1 MGILTMFSGEL
12 KGSTD
17 AKQLPDKAYNYAY
30 LKAATDN
37 TGVIYVGPAGVTRPV
52 GSSDSTTTGFPLSAG
67 QVLPLDGEGNLKS
80 IYFIGTA
87 ATDDLIYWGVT
98 LY

>member
-17 AKQLPDKAYNYAY
+17 AKQLPDKAY
-30 LKAATDN
+30 
-37 TGVIYVGPAGVTRPV
+37 GPAGVTRPV

-98 LY
+98 LF